1 MVCYF
6 NEDSGDVS
14 FNYNEVGIVNID
26 LNNINRDYN
35 FDEEDPN
42 PIILIRLFWLGILN
56 LKNANNFNTRLRGIL
71 KDGGIGACQKM
82 RKWK

>member
-6 NEDSGDVS
+6 NEDSGDAV
-14 FNYNEVGIVNID
+14 FNYYEVGIVNID